1 MGLEKQFDMA
11 TNAKDKFPALTLMQ
25 CDEPEEEGMYLCLI
39 KNHLGMFWEK
49 AEWVED
55 SIGRGWYNLS
65 RSEVIAWQPL
75 PLIPTEQE
83 LEHLYKIPISNDE

>member
-25 CDEPEEEGMYLCLI
+25 CGESEESKDYLVLI
-39 KNHLGMFWEK
+39 RHSNLGIVWRVDT
-49 AEWVED
+49 WSHILHTWSVY
-55 SIGRGWYNLS
+55 RN
-65 RSEVIAWQPL
+65 VIAWQPI
-75 PLIPTEQE
+75 PPIPTEQE